1 MGAPKAPQ
9 TRSCGRVVRYRG
21 MKITDVTLTLFAW
34 PDIPAT
40 SYGRHTGRFS
50 GSSDLGLL
58 TLRTDAGLEGHAF
71 LGSAMRSASLDAPS
85 LIRFLKPLVL
95 GQDPLDR
102 ERLWQALW
110 QRNRSTTLRAIGA
123 VDVALWD
130 LGGKAANMPIHRLL
144 GSYRQSAPAYASSA
158 VLPSPGA
165 YAEEA
170 AGFKTAGWTAY
181 KIHPPT
187 DPATDIAVCE
197 AVRRAVGDG
206 YTVMLDSTWAYQYPE
221 ALRVGKAVEA
231 LAFHWYED
239 PLADDDLYNYVKLK
253 QHLSIPIL
261 ATEYSP
267 GGFTAYAPWL
277 TARATDYLRGDVAV
291 KGGITPLVKT
301 AHLAEA
307 FHMNFEIHH
316 GGNSLN
322 NVANLHV
329 IMAIRNCEFF
339 EVLLPAAAQKYG
351 LVEDIEPDTRGLVHA
366 PAGPGLGAAIDFDL
380 IARRT
385 TAVLT

>member
-1 MGAPKAPQ
+1 
-9 TRSCGRVVRYRG
+9 
-21 MKITDVTLTLFAW
+21 MKISDVTLTLFAW
-34 PDIPAT
+34 GGIPPT
-40 SYGRHTGRFS
+40 TYGRHTGRFS
-50 GSSDLGLL
+50 GQSELGLL
-58 TLRTDAGLEGHAF
+58 TLRTDSGLEGHAF
-71 LGSAMRSASLDAPS
+71 LGSAMRSAALDAQA
-85 LIRFLKPLVL
+85 LLQVLKPIVL

-102 ERLWQALW
+102 ERLWQAMW
-110 QRNRSTTLRAIGA
+110 QRQRATTIRTIGA

-130 LGGKAANMPIHRLL
+130 LGGKIAGLPIHRLL
-144 GSYRQSAPAYASSA
+144 GSYRESAPAYASSA
-158 VLPSPGA
+158 VLPSKDA

-170 AGFKTAGWTAY
+170 ARFKAEGWTAY

-187 DPATDIAVCE
+187 DPVTDIAVCQ

-206 YTVMLDSTWAYQYPE
+206 FTVMLDSTWAYQYPE
-221 ALRVGKAVEA
+221 ALRVGRVAQD
-231 LAFHWYED
+231 LGFYWYED

-253 QHLSIPIL
+253 QQLAIPIL
-261 ATEYSP
+261 ATEYAP
-267 GGFTAYAPWL
+267 GGFTALAPWIV
-277 TARATDYLRGDVAV
+277 ARATDYLRGDVAV
-291 KGGITPLVKT
+291 KGGITPLVKS

-329 IMAIRNCEFF
+329 TMAIRNCEFF

-351 LVEDIEPDTRGLVHA
+351 LREDIEVDARGLVHA

-380 IARRT
+380 ITRQK
-385 TAVLT
+385 TAVLS